1 MVVEGGV
8 LTPASALGSSAAPAG
23 LSWLNCA
30 PLLYCG
36 HDLPAAAPSAPTKSR
51 HHTNR
56 LVCLSPPTG
65 REGVRRGG
73 ATTLVLVYPRSTLT
87 LSNELLSR
95 DVGGKDKSSPQDT
108 PPRSFTTTTTPPS
121 PRRAEHAVTYTSRH
135 SHLDRS

>member
-1 MVVEGGV
+1 MVVVVVEGGV

-56 LVCLSPPTG
+56 LVCLSPPHRKGGGEKGGSYDSCFGLSTFYLDAVKRAPQPRRW
-65 REGVRRGG
+65 REGQKLPAGH
-73 ATTLVLVYPRSTLT
+73 APS
-87 LSNELLSR
+87 LLHHH
-95 DVGGKDKSSPQDT
+95 DH
-108 PPRSFTTTTTPPS
+108 PPLPS
-121 PRRAEHAVTYTSRH
+121 PGRTR
-135 SHLDRS
+135 SHLHLQAQSP